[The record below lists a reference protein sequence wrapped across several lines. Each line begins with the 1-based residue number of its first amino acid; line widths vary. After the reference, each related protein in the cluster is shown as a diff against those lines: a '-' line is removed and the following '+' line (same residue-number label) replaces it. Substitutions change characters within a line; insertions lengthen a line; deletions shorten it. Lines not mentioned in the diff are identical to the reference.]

1 MNKSFTQSLCFL
13 SDCHIQLMLN
23 EVFEQTKS
31 FHQLFTCHCKDGL
44 TQIYIRSVIFLAA
57 AQKDTTKLDL
67 KHSYAFKK
75 ITVSNCKQTNNNL
88 TGNITILV
96 RRTEIYILG
105 TIIYLHMKGLIVNI
119 FLKPCNTFINNVSHN
134 IYISSTS
141 KT

>member
-23 EVFEQTKS
+23 EVFEQTKP

-57 AQKDTTKLDL
+57 AQKDTRLDL

-88 TGNITILV
+88 TGNITIPV

-119 FLKPCNTFINNVSHN
+119 FLKPCKFFIPRNLY
-134 IYISSTS
+134 IYKSYCCFII
-141 KT
+141 